1 MKPAGQLT
9 ARIKLALCA
18 VGLVASLGIAGTS
31 IVSLAN
37 ADQAQAGVPVAGAA
51 AQDDVQGAA
60 ATTGSGDSAVTP
72 GSDGGALPGD
82 SASEGSSQPTT
93 PDNPAGPGEP
103 AEPGDSAAPVDPTE
117 PVDPVNPVEPAD
129 PTIPTDPAGPSQPT
143 DPAKP
148 GEPETPVDPANPG
161 QPATPTGPTQP
172 SEPTVPTDPANPNQ
186 PAGPE
191 NPSAPDAP
199 ANTKLAGTCT
209 LKYYVV
215 TPEGKT
221 AYATLSK
228 ALAAAAPAR
237 ASEGAPLKVAVDAA
251 HDDEHAGTVMGDL
264 SEADLTLA
272 LTQQLVRSVQD
283 VQGLSASV
291 LRANSQAVAPGASAS
306 DELAARIA
314 LAKESGADLLLEVH
328 ANLTGGEFACELS
341 AAQDGLPIVVVEL
354 ALPSDFEQY
363 DFAWLGEAVT
373 QMLAGTFNP
382 ADDNVDASDAAAA
395 SVVSARSA
403 LADAL
408 EQAGDALSTCAAT
421 APVKV
426 GTATDSLAGE
436 DNKHEARFPD
446 TPVDSWYVKGGYIDY
461 VVDNGLMSG
470 YSDDGMFGPN
480 DGISREQV
488 VTILYRYAKGS
499 ASSSTSHF
507 SDVET
512 GQWYTAAVEWAY
524 ENGISTGYFATS
536 KFGVG
541 DPITREDF
549 ATMLYRFAQRCGKGS
564 GSADISGFYDSDQ
577 VSEYAVDAMEWANAA
592 GILTGDTTTGVAL
605 LNPQAATTRAQAA
618 KMITVLSRDVLAG
631 ATMQQSTWSL
641 SGLSTANAYLK
652 AGSST
657 KATAN
662 VSGSGSGLTYQFAW
676 VCSDGET
683 WTGDATSSS
692 SVNLDFDNPGSYTV
706 YVKVTD
712 AYGTAHMASSVVQ
725 VWKLERAKVGSA
737 GDASWTVAAIL
748 DAPST
753 EGYSFKYTWKRG
765 WAEGSATLV
774 GSQMGGESLSVTL
787 PAEDYYWFYA
797 KVIDPE
803 GHEDYR
809 AQRIL
814 YAPSGKIGWQN
825 PSDMYQVSTY
835 NVSPHSPSRGILS
848 YMTPSRIGAA
858 ATRQDCVE
866 AFIARAYEYLGTSY
880 VWNYACAPGVGVDC
894 VGLVMQCCYAVGMDT
909 KDDDYIK
916 CFDPICHWDSGSDG
930 WHSHDANN
938 LWNYGKIQRISK
950 WQMSRGDLVFWP
962 GHVAIYLGN
971 DQIIQA
977 LPSGGVYI
985 TTLYNSTSY
994 NYDRISGVGRLFA
1007 K

>member
-9 ARIKLALCA
+9 ARIKFALCA

-37 ADQAQAGVPVAGAA
+37 ADQVQAGVPVAGAA

-60 ATTGSGDSAVTP
+60 AITRSGDSAVTP
-72 GSDGGALPGD
+72 GSDGGTLPGE
-82 SASEGSSQPTT
+82 STGVSGSESPDQPTT
-93 PDNPAGPGEP
+93 PENPAGPSEPAVPGEP
-103 AEPGDSAAPVDPTE
+103 AAPVDPTE
-117 PVDPVNPVEPAD
+117 PADPAAPVNPAEPSE
-129 PTIPTDPAGPSQPT
+129 PTTPTDPTDPSQPT
-143 DPAKP
+143 DPA
-148 GEPETPVDPANPG
+148 EPIE
-161 QPATPTGPTQP
+161 PTD
-172 SEPTVPTDPANPNQ
+172 PTVPTESTQPGEPTKPAE
-186 PAGPE
+186 PE

-199 ANTKLAGTCT
+199 ADAKLAGACT

-221 AYATLSK
+221 AYATLSE
-228 ALAAAAPAR
+228 ALVAAAPAR
-237 ASEGAPLKVAVDAA
+237 ASEGVALKVALDAA
-251 HDDEHAGTVMGDL
+251 HDGEHAGTALGDL
-264 SEADLTLA
+264 TEADLTLA
-272 LTQQLVRSVQD
+272 LAQQLARSVQD
-283 VQGLSASV
+283 AQGLSVSS
-291 LRANSQAVAPGASAS
+291 LRSSSQAIAPGVSAQ

-314 LAKESGADLLLEVH
+314 LAKEAGADLLLEVH
-328 ANLTGGEFACELS
+328 ANLAGGELACELP
-341 AAQDGLPIVVVEL
+341 AAQDGLPVVVVEL

-363 DFAWLGEAVT
+363 DFVWLGEAAA
-373 QMLAGTFNP
+373 QMLTSTFNP
-382 ADDNVDASDAAAA
+382 ADDSADASDAAAIA
-395 SVVSARSA
+395 VASARSA

-421 APVKV
+421 APVKM

-446 TPVDSWYVKGGYIDY
+446 TPVDSWYVQGGYIDY

-470 YSDDGMFGPN
+470 YSADGMFGPS

-499 ASSSTSHF
+499 ASSSTTHF
-507 SDVET
+507 SDVQT

-577 VSEYAVDAMEWANAA
+577 VSEYATDAMEWANAA

-631 ATMQQSTWSL
+631 ATMQQASWSL

-676 VCSDGET
+676 VCSDGST
-683 WTGDATSSS
+683 WAGDAGSSS
-692 SVNLDFDNPGSYTV
+692 SVNLDFDTPGKYTV

-985 TTLYNSTSY
+985 TTLYNSTNY

>member
-37 ADQAQAGVPVAGAA
+37 ADQVQAGVPVAGAA

-72 GSDGGALPGD
+72 GSDGGALPGEFTD
-82 SASEGSSQPTT
+82 VSGSENPDQPTT
-93 PDNPAGPGEP
+93 PENPAGPSEPAVPGEP
-103 AEPGDSAAPVDPTE
+103 AAPVDPTE
-117 PVDPVNPVEPAD
+117 PADPVAPVNPAEPSE
-129 PTIPTDPAGPSQPT
+129 PTTPTDPTDPSQPT
-143 DPAKP
+143 DPA
-148 GEPETPVDPANPG
+148 EPAE
-161 QPATPTGPTQP
+161 
-172 SEPTVPTDPANPNQ
+172 PTDPAVPTEPANPSK
-186 PAGPE
+186 PAEPE

-199 ANTKLAGTCT
+199 ADTKLAGTCT
-209 LKYYVV
+209 LKYYMV

-221 AYATLSK
+221 AYGTLSE

-237 ASEGAPLKVAVDAA
+237 ASEGAALKVALDAA
-251 HDDEHAGTVMGDL
+251 HDGEHAGTAMDDL
-264 SEADLTLA
+264 TEADLTLA
-272 LTQQLVRSVQD
+272 LTQQLARSVQD
-283 VQGLSASV
+283 AQGLSVSM
-291 LRANSQAVAPGASAS
+291 LRSNSQAAASSASAQ

-314 LAKESGADLLLEVH
+314 LAKEAGVDLLLEVH
-328 ANLTGGEFACELS
+328 ANLAGGELACELP
-341 AAQDGLPIVVVEL
+341 AAQDGMPIVVVEL
-354 ALPSDFEQY
+354 ALPSDFEQF
-363 DFAWLGEAVT
+363 DFAWLGEAAT
-373 QMLAGTFNP
+373 QMLAGAFNP
-382 ADDNVDASDAAAA
+382 ADDNADVSDAAAA

-421 APVKV
+421 APVKM

-470 YSDDGMFGPN
+470 YSADGMFGPN

-499 ASSSTSHF
+499 ASSSTTHF
-507 SDVET
+507 SDVQT

-577 VSEYAVDAMEWANAA
+577 VSEYAADAMEWANAA

-657 KATAN
+657 RATAN
-662 VSGSGSGLTYQFAW
+662 VSGSASGLTYQFAW
-676 VCSDGET
+676 VCSDGST
-683 WTGDATSSS
+683 WTGEAASGS
-692 SVNLDFDNPGSYTV
+692 SVDLDFDDPGKYTV

-977 LPSGGVYI
+977 LPAGGVY
-985 TTLYNSTSY
+985 TTSLYNSTNY

>member
-18 VGLVASLGIAGTS
+18 GGLVASLGIAGTS

-37 ADQAQAGVPVAGAA
+37 ADQVQAGVPVAGAA

-72 GSDGGALPGD
+72 GSDGGALPGE
-82 SASEGSSQPTT
+82 STGVSGSESSDQPTT
-93 PDNPAGPGEP
+93 PENPAGPSEPAVPGEP
-103 AEPGDSAAPVDPTE
+103 AVPVDPTE
-117 PVDPVNPVEPAD
+117 PADPAAPVNPAEPSEPIA
-129 PTIPTDPAGPSQPT
+129 PTDPTDPSQPT
-143 DPAKP
+143 DPV
-148 GEPETPVDPANPG
+148 EPAG
-161 QPATPTGPTQP
+161 
-172 SEPTVPTDPANPNQ
+172 PTDPAAPTEPTQ
-186 PAGPE
+186 PGEPTKPAEPE

-199 ANTKLAGTCT
+199 ADAKLAGACT

-221 AYATLSK
+221 AYATFSE
-228 ALAAAAPAR
+228 ALVAAAPAR
-237 ASEGAPLKVAVDAA
+237 ASEGVALKVALDAA
-251 HDDEHAGTVMGDL
+251 HDGEHAGTALGDL
-264 SEADLTLA
+264 AEADLTLA
-272 LTQQLVRSVQD
+272 LTQQLARSMQD
-283 VQGLSASV
+283 AQGLSISM
-291 LRANSQAVAPGASAS
+291 LRSGSQAAAPGASVQ

-314 LAKESGADLLLEVH
+314 LAKEAGADLLLEVH
-328 ANLTGGEFACELS
+328 ANLAGGEFACELP
-341 AAQDGLPIVVVEL
+341 AAQDGMPVVVVEL
-354 ALPSDFEQY
+354 ALPSDFEQF
-363 DFAWLGEAVT
+363 DFAWLGEAAA
-373 QMLAGTFNP
+373 QMLTGTFNP
-382 ADDNVDASDAAAA
+382 ADDNADASDAAAIA
-395 SVVSARSA
+395 VASARSA

-408 EQAGDALSTCAAT
+408 EQACDALSACTAT
-421 APVKV
+421 APVKM

-436 DNKHEARFPD
+436 DNKHEARFSD
-446 TPVDSWYVKGGYIDY
+446 TPVDSWYVQGGYIDY

-470 YSDDGMFGPN
+470 YSDDGLFGPN

-536 KFGVG
+536 RFGVG

-577 VSEYAVDAMEWANAA
+577 VSEYAADAMEWANAA

-631 ATMQQSTWSL
+631 ATMQQASWSL

-657 KATAN
+657 RATAN

-676 VCSDGET
+676 VCSDGST
-683 WTGDATSSS
+683 WTGDAVSSS
-692 SVNLDFDNPGSYTV
+692 SVDLDFDDPGKYTV

-712 AYGTAHMASSVVQ
+712 AYGTAHVASSVVQ

-825 PSDMYQVSTY
+825 PSGMYQVSTY
-835 NVSPHSPSRGILS
+835 NVSPHSSSRGILS

-866 AFIARAYEYLGTSY
+866 AFIARAYEYLGTPY

-909 KDDDYIK
+909 KDDDYIR

-938 LWNYGKIQRISK
+938 LRDFGKIQRISK
-950 WQMSRGDLVFWP
+950 WQMSRGDLVFWE

-985 TTLYNSTSY
+985 TTLHNTTKYSY
-994 NYDRISGVGRLFA
+994 DSKDISVGRLFA

>member
-37 ADQAQAGVPVAGAA
+37 ADQVQAGVPVAGAA

-72 GSDGGALPGD
+72 GSDGGTLPGESTGVSGPENPD
-82 SASEGSSQPTT
+82 QPTT
-93 PDNPAGPGEP
+93 PENPAGPSEPAVPGEP
-103 AEPGDSAAPVDPTE
+103 AAPVDPTE
-117 PVDPVNPVEPAD
+117 PADPAVPVNPAEPSE
-129 PTIPTDPAGPSQPT
+129 PTTPTDPTDPSQPT
-143 DPAKP
+143 DPV
-148 GEPETPVDPANPG
+148 EPAGPTDPA
-161 QPATPTGPTQP
+161 APT
-172 SEPTVPTDPANPNQ
+172 EPANPNQ
-186 PAGPE
+186 PAEPE

-199 ANTKLAGTCT
+199 ADTKLAGACA

-221 AYATLSK
+221 AYATFSE
-228 ALAAAAPAR
+228 ALAAAAPVR
-237 ASEGAPLKVAVDAA
+237 ASEGAALKVALDAA
-251 HDDEHAGTVMGDL
+251 HDGEHAGTALGDL
-264 SEADLTLA
+264 TEADLTLA
-272 LTQQLVRSVQD
+272 LAQQLARSVQD
-283 VQGLSASV
+283 AQGLSAST
-291 LRANSQAVAPGASAS
+291 LRSSSQAIAPGASAQ

-314 LAKESGADLLLEVH
+314 LAKEAGADLLLEVH
-328 ANLTGGEFACELS
+328 ANLAAGELACELP
-341 AAQDGLPIVVVEL
+341 AAQDGMPIVVVEL

-363 DFAWLGEAVT
+363 DFAWLGEAAT
-373 QMLAGTFNP
+373 QMFAGAFNP
-382 ADDNVDASDAAAA
+382 ADDNADVSDAAAA

-421 APVKV
+421 APVKM

-470 YSDDGMFGPN
+470 YSADGMFGPN

-499 ASSSTSHF
+499 ASSSTTHF
-507 SDVET
+507 SDVQT

-536 KFGVG
+536 RFGVG

-564 GSADISGFYDSDQ
+564 GSADISDFYDSDQ
-577 VSEYAVDAMEWANAA
+577 VSEYATDAMEWANAA

-605 LNPQAATTRAQAA
+605 LNPQAPTTRAQAA
-618 KMITVLSRDVLAG
+618 KMITVLAG
-631 ATMQQSTWSL
+631 ATMQQASWSL

-676 VCSDGET
+676 VCSDGST
-683 WTGDATSSS
+683 WTGDAGSSS
-692 SVNLDFDNPGSYTV
+692 SVNLDFDTPGKYTV

-938 LWNYGKIQRISK
+938 LWNYGKIQRINK

-985 TTLYNSTSY
+985 TTLYNSTNY
-994 NYDRISGVGRLFA
+994 NYDRISGIGRLFA

>member
-1 MKPAGQLT
+1 M
-9 ARIKLALCA
+9 
-18 VGLVASLGIAGTS
+18 GLVASLGIAGTS

-37 ADQAQAGVPVAGAA
+37 ADQAQGAAPVAGAA

-60 ATTGSGDSAVTP
+60 TTEGSDDSVATP
-72 GSDGGALPGD
+72 GSDDGAMPGD
-82 SASEGSSQPTT
+82 SASEGPSQPTT
-93 PDNPAGPGEP
+93 SENPAGPGEP

-117 PVDPVNPVEPAD
+117 PVDPVNPAEPAD
-129 PTIPTDPAGPSQPT
+129 PTTPTDPADPSQPT

-161 QPATPTGPTQP
+161 QPTTPTGPTQP
-172 SEPTVPTDPANPNQ
+172 GGPTVPTDPANPNQ
-186 PAGPE
+186 PAEPE

-199 ANTKLAGTCT
+199 ADTKLAGTCT

-215 TPEGKT
+215 TPEGKM
-221 AYATLSK
+221 AYGTLSE

-237 ASEGAPLKVAVDAA
+237 ASEGVALKVALDAA
-251 HDDEHAGTVMGDL
+251 HDGEHAGTALGDL
-264 SEADLTLA
+264 TEADLTLA
-272 LTQQLVRSVQD
+272 LAQQLARSVQD
-283 VQGLSASV
+283 VQGLSVSM
-291 LRANSQAVAPGASAS
+291 LRSSSQAIAPGVSAQ

-314 LAKESGADLLLEVH
+314 LAKETGADLLLEVH
-328 ANLTGGEFACELS
+328 ANLAAGELACELP
-341 AAQDGLPIVVVEL
+341 AAQDGMPIVVVEL

-363 DFAWLGEAVT
+363 DFAWLGEAAT
-373 QMLAGTFNP
+373 QMLAGAFNP
-382 ADDNVDASDAAAA
+382 ADDNADASDAAAA

-408 EQAGDALSTCAAT
+408 EQAGDALSAYAETT
-421 APVKV
+421 PVKV

-436 DNKHEARFPD
+436 DDKHEARFPD

-470 YSDDGMFGPN
+470 YSADGMFGPD

-507 SDVET
+507 SDVKT

-536 KFGVG
+536 RFGVG

-564 GSADISGFYDSDQ
+564 GGADISGFYDSDQ
-577 VSEYAVDAMEWANAA
+577 VSEYAADAMEWANAA

-605 LNPQAATTRAQAA
+605 LKPQAATTRAETA

-631 ATMQQSTWSL
+631 ATMQQASWSL

-676 VCSDGET
+676 VCSDGST
-683 WTGDATSSS
+683 WTGDAASSS
-692 SVNLDFDNPGSYTV
+692 SVNLDFDTPGAYAV

-725 VWKLERAKVGSA
+725 VWKLESAKVGSK

-825 PSDMYQVSTY
+825 PSGMYQVSTY

-938 LWNYGKIQRISK
+938 MWNYGNIQRISK

-985 TTLYNSTSY
+985 TTLYNSTNY

>member
-1 MKPAGQLT
+1 M
-9 ARIKLALCA
+9 
-18 VGLVASLGIAGTS
+18 GLVAFLGIAGTS

-37 ADQAQAGVPVAGAA
+37 ADQAQGAAPVAGAA

-60 ATTGSGDSAVTP
+60 TTEGSDDSVATP
-72 GSDGGALPGD
+72 GSDDGAMPGQSAGD
-82 SASEGSSQPTT
+82 SGSGNPDQPTT
-93 PDNPAGPGEP
+93 PENPDGPSEP
-103 AEPGDSAAPVDPTE
+103 TVPSEPAAPVDPTE
-117 PVDPVNPVEPAD
+117 PADPAAPVNPAEPSE
-129 PTIPTDPAGPSQPT
+129 PTTPTDPIDPSQPT
-143 DPAKP
+143 DP
-148 GEPETPVDPANPG
+148 V
-161 QPATPTGPTQP
+161 QPA
-172 SEPTVPTDPANPNQ
+172 EPTDPAAPTEPTQ
-186 PAGPE
+186 PGEPTKPAEPE

-199 ANTKLAGTCT
+199 ADTKLAGTCT

-221 AYATLSK
+221 AYGTLSE

-237 ASEGAPLKVAVDAA
+237 ASEGVALKVALDAA
-251 HDDEHAGTVMGDL
+251 HDGEHAGTALGDL
-264 SEADLTLA
+264 TEADLTLA
-272 LTQQLVRSVQD
+272 LAQQLARSVQD
-283 VQGLSASV
+283 VQGLSVSM
-291 LRANSQAVAPGASAS
+291 LRSSSQAIAPGVSAQ

-314 LAKESGADLLLEVH
+314 LAKETGADLLLEVH
-328 ANLTGGEFACELS
+328 ANLAGGEFACELP
-341 AAQDGLPIVVVEL
+341 AAQDGMPIVVVEL
-354 ALPSDFEQY
+354 ALPLDFEQY
-363 DFAWLGEAVT
+363 DFAWLGEAAT

-382 ADDNVDASDAAAA
+382 ADDNADASDAAAA
-395 SVVSARSA
+395 SVASARGA

-408 EQAGDALSTCAAT
+408 EQACDALGTCAAT

-446 TPVDSWYVKGGYIDY
+446 TPVDSWYVQGGYIDY

-470 YSDDGMFGPN
+470 YSADGLFGPN

-499 ASSSTSHF
+499 ASSSTTHF

-512 GQWYTAAVEWAY
+512 GQWYTAAIEWAY

-536 KFGVG
+536 RFGVG

-564 GSADISGFYDSDQ
+564 GGADISGFYDSDQ
-577 VSEYAVDAMEWANAA
+577 VSEYAADAMEWANAA

-605 LNPQAATTRAQAA
+605 LKPQAATTRAEAA

-676 VCSDGET
+676 VCSDGDT

-692 SVNLDFDNPGSYTV
+692 SVNLDFDTPGAYTV

-725 VWKLERAKVGSA
+725 VWKLESAKVGSK

-765 WAEGSATLV
+765 WAEGSAILV

-835 NVSPHSPSRGILS
+835 NVLPHSSSRGILS

-909 KDDDYIK
+909 KSDDYYS
-916 CFDPICHWDSGSDG
+916 CFDPICHWDSGSSG

-938 LWNYGKIQRISK
+938 LWERGKIQRISK
-950 WQMSRGDLVFWP
+950 SQMSRGDLVFWP

-977 LPSGGVYI
+977 LPAGGVYI
-985 TTLYNSTSY
+985 TTLYNSTNY

>member
-18 VGLVASLGIAGTS
+18 MGLVASLGIAGTS

-37 ADQAQAGVPVAGAA
+37 ADQAQAGAPVAGAA
-51 AQDDVQGAA
+51 AQDDVRGA
-60 ATTGSGDSAVTP
+60 ATTVGSDDSAVTP
-72 GSDGGALPGD
+72 GSDDGVMPGESAGD
-82 SASEGSSQPTT
+82 SAADNPSQPAT
-93 PDNPAGPGEP
+93 PENPAGPSEPTVPGEP
-103 AEPGDSAAPVDPTE
+103 AAPVDPTD
-117 PVDPVNPVEPAD
+117 PVAPVNPAEPSE
-129 PTIPTDPAGPSQPT
+129 PTTPTDPANPSQPT
-143 DPAKP
+143 DPVQPTEP
-148 GEPETPVDPANPG
+148 GGPADPTNPS
-161 QPATPTGPTQP
+161 QPA
-172 SEPTVPTDPANPNQ
+172 D
-186 PAGPE
+186 PE

-199 ANTKLAGTCT
+199 ADAKLAGTCT

-221 AYATLSK
+221 AYATLSE

-237 ASEGAPLKVAVDAA
+237 ASEGAALKVALDAA
-251 HDDEHAGTVMGDL
+251 HDGEHAGTAMGDL
-264 SEADLTLA
+264 AEADLTLA
-272 LTQQLVRSVQD
+272 LAQQLQRSMQD
-283 VQGLSASV
+283 VQGLSVSA
-291 LRANSQAVAPGASAS
+291 LRTGSQAVAPGASAQ
-306 DELAARIA
+306 DELAARVA
-314 LAKESGADLLLEVH
+314 LAKEAGADLLLEVH
-328 ANLTGGEFACELS
+328 ANLAGGEFACELP
-341 AAQDGLPIVVVEL
+341 AAQDGMPIVVVEL

-363 DFAWLGEAVT
+363 DFAWLGEAAT

-382 ADDNVDASDAAAA
+382 ADDNADVSDAAAA
-395 SVVSARSA
+395 SVASARSA
-403 LADAL
+403 LAEAL
-408 EQAGDALSTCAAT
+408 EQACDALSTCAAT

-436 DNKHEARFPD
+436 DNKHESRFPD
-446 TPVDSWYVKGGYIDY
+446 TPVDSWYVQGGYIDY

-470 YSDDGMFGPN
+470 YSADGMFGPN

-507 SDVET
+507 SDVDT

-536 KFGVG
+536 RFGVG

-564 GSADISGFYDSDQ
+564 GSADISDFYDSDQ
-577 VSEYAVDAMEWANAA
+577 VSEYAADAMEWANAA

-605 LNPQAATTRAQAA
+605 LKPQEATTRAEAA

-676 VCSDGET
+676 VCSDGDT

-725 VWKLERAKVGSA
+725 VWKLESAKVGSK

-909 KDDDYIK
+909 KDDDYIR

-950 WQMSRGDLVFWP
+950 SQMSRGDLVFWP

>member
-18 VGLVASLGIAGTS
+18 MGLVASLGIAGTS

-37 ADQAQAGVPVAGAA
+37 ADQAQGAAPVAGAA
-51 AQDDVQGAA
+51 VQDDAQGAV
-60 ATTGSGDSAVTP
+60 TTAGSDDAVTTP
-72 GSDGGALPGD
+72 GSDGSAMPGESTGASG
-82 SASEGSSQPTT
+82 SENPDQPTT
-93 PDNPAGPGEP
+93 PENPAGPSEPAVPGEP
-103 AEPGDSAAPVDPTE
+103 AAPVDPTE
-117 PVDPVNPVEPAD
+117 PADPAAPVNPAEPAD
-129 PTIPTDPAGPSQPT
+129 PTTPTGPTDPSQPT
-143 DPAKP
+143 DPVQPAEP
-148 GEPETPVDPANPG
+148 GEPVA
-161 QPATPTGPTQP
+161 
-172 SEPTVPTDPANPNQ
+172 PTDPTNPSK
-186 PAGPE
+186 PAEPE

-199 ANTKLAGTCT
+199 ADAKLAGTCA

-221 AYATLSK
+221 AYATLSE

-237 ASEGAPLKVAVDAA
+237 ASEGAALKVALDAA
-251 HDDEHAGTVMGDL
+251 HDGEHTGTAMGDL
-264 SEADLTLA
+264 AEADLTLA
-272 LTQQLVRSVQD
+272 LAQQLQRSMQD
-283 VQGLSASV
+283 VQGLSVSA
-291 LRANSQAVAPGASAS
+291 LRSGSQAVAPGASAQ
-306 DELAARIA
+306 DELAARVA
-314 LAKESGADLLLEVH
+314 LAKEAGADLLLEVH
-328 ANLTGGEFACELS
+328 ANLAGGEFACELP
-341 AAQDGLPIVVVEL
+341 AAQDGMPIVVVEL

-363 DFAWLGEAVT
+363 DFAWLGEAAT

-382 ADDNVDASDAAAA
+382 ADDNADASDAVAA
-395 SVVSARSA
+395 SVASARSA
-403 LADAL
+403 LAEAL
-408 EQAGDALSTCAAT
+408 EQACDALSTCAAT

-446 TPVDSWYVKGGYIDY
+446 TPVDSWYVQGGYIDY

-507 SDVET
+507 SDVDT

-536 KFGVG
+536 RFGVG

-577 VSEYAVDAMEWANAA
+577 VSEYAADAMEWANAA

-605 LNPQAATTRAQAA
+605 LKPQAATTRAEAA

-631 ATMQQSTWSL
+631 ATMQQASWSL

-725 VWKLERAKVGSA
+725 VWKLESAKVGSK

-748 DAPST
+748 DAPNT

-950 WQMSRGDLVFWP
+950 SQMSRGDLVFWP

-985 TTLYNSTSY
+985 TTLYNSTNY

>member
-18 VGLVASLGIAGTS
+18 VGLVVSLGIAGTS

-37 ADQAQAGVPVAGAA
+37 ADQVQAGVPVAGAA

-72 GSDGGALPGD
+72 GSDGGALPGE
-82 SASEGSSQPTT
+82 STGVSGSENPDQPTT
-93 PDNPAGPGEP
+93 PENPAGPGEP
-103 AEPGDSAAPVDPTE
+103 AVPGEPAAPVDPTE
-117 PVDPVNPVEPAD
+117 PADPAAPVNPAE
-129 PTIPTDPAGPSQPT
+129 
-143 DPAKP
+143 
-148 GEPETPVDPANPG
+148 
-161 QPATPTGPTQP
+161 P
-172 SEPTVPTDPANPNQ
+172 SEPTTPTDPTDPSEPTGPVQ
-186 PAGPE
+186 PAEPTDPTVPTEPTQPGEPTKPAEPE

-199 ANTKLAGTCT
+199 ADAKLAGACT

-221 AYATLSK
+221 AYATFSE

-237 ASEGAPLKVAVDAA
+237 ASEGAALKVALDAA
-251 HDDEHAGTVMGDL
+251 HDGEHAGTAMGDL
-264 SEADLTLA
+264 AEADLTLA
-272 LTQQLVRSVQD
+272 LTQQLQRSVQD
-283 VQGLSASV
+283 VQGLSVSM
-291 LRANSQAVAPGASAS
+291 LRSSSQAAASGTSAQ

-314 LAKESGADLLLEVH
+314 LAKEAGADLLLEVH
-328 ANLTGGEFACELS
+328 ANLAGGELACELP
-341 AAQDGLPIVVVEL
+341 AAQDGMPIVVVEL
-354 ALPSDFEQY
+354 ALPPDFEQY

-382 ADDNVDASDAAAA
+382 ADDNADASDAAAV
-395 SVVSARSA
+395 SVTSARSA
-403 LADAL
+403 LADVL

-421 APVKV
+421 ALVKV
-426 GTATDSLAGE
+426 GTATDSLVGE
-436 DNKHEARFPD
+436 DDKYEARFPD

-470 YSDDGMFGPN
+470 YSADGMFGPD

-536 KFGVG
+536 RFGVG

-605 LNPQAATTRAQAA
+605 LNPQVPTTRAQAA

-657 KATAN
+657 RATTN
-662 VSGSGSGLTYQFAW
+662 VSGSASGLTYQFAW
-676 VCSDGET
+676 VCSDGST
-683 WTGDATSSS
+683 WTGDAVSSS
-692 SVNLDFDNPGSYTV
+692 SVDLDFDDPGKYTV

-712 AYGTAHMASSVVQ
+712 AYGTARMASSVVQ

-737 GDASWTVAAIL
+737 GDASWVVAAVL

-774 GSQMGGESLSVTL
+774 GSQMGGESLNVTL

-985 TTLYNSTSY
+985 TTLYNSTNY

>member
-1 MKPAGQLT
+1 M
-9 ARIKLALCA
+9 
-18 VGLVASLGIAGTS
+18 GLVASLGIAGTS

-37 ADQAQAGVPVAGAA
+37 ADQVQAGVPVAGAA

-60 ATTGSGDSAVTP
+60 ATTGSDGSAAMP

-82 SASEGSSQPTT
+82 SASEGPSQPTT
-93 PDNPAGPGEP
+93 PENPAGPGEP
-103 AEPGDSAAPVDPTE
+103 AEPGDSAAPTDPTE
-117 PVDPVNPVEPAD
+117 PVDPVNPAEPSE
-129 PTIPTDPAGPSQPT
+129 PTTPTDPADPSQPT

-161 QPATPTGPTQP
+161 QPTTPTGPTQP
-172 SEPTVPTDPANPNQ
+172 GGPTVPTDPANPNQ
-186 PAGPE
+186 PAEPE
-191 NPSAPDAP
+191 NPSTPDAP
-199 ANTKLAGTCT
+199 TDAKLAGACAF
-209 LKYYVV
+209 KYYVV
-215 TPEGKT
+215 THEGKT
-221 AYATLSK
+221 AYATLSE

-237 ASEGAPLKVAVDAA
+237 ASEGAPLKVALDAA
-251 HDDEHAGTVMGDL
+251 HDGEHAGTAMGDL
-264 SEADLTLA
+264 AEVDLTLA
-272 LTQQLVRSVQD
+272 LTQQLQRSVQD
-283 VQGLSASV
+283 VQGLSVSM
-291 LRANSQAVAPGASAS
+291 LRSSSQAAASGTSAQ

-314 LAKESGADLLLEVH
+314 LAKEAGADLLLEVH
-328 ANLTGGEFACELS
+328 ANLAGGELACELP
-341 AAQDGLPIVVVEL
+341 AAQDGMPIVVVEL

-363 DFAWLGEAVT
+363 DFAWLGEAAT
-373 QMLAGTFNP
+373 QMLAGAFNP
-382 ADDNVDASDAAAA
+382 ADDNADASDAAAA

-408 EQAGDALSTCAAT
+408 EQARDDLSSCAAA
-421 APVKV
+421 APVKM

-436 DNKHEARFPD
+436 NDKHEARFPD
-446 TPVDSWYVKGGYIDY
+446 TPADSWYVKGGYIDY

-470 YSDDGMFGPN
+470 YSADGMFGPD

-536 KFGVG
+536 RFGVG

-577 VSEYAVDAMEWANAA
+577 VSEYAVDAMEWANAS

-631 ATMQQSTWSL
+631 ATMQQASWSL

-657 KATAN
+657 RATAN

-676 VCSDGET
+676 VCSDGST
-683 WTGDATSSS
+683 WTGDAGSSS
-692 SVNLDFDNPGSYTV
+692 SVNLDFDTPGKYTV

-938 LWNYGKIQRISK
+938 LWNYGKIQRINK

-985 TTLYNSTSY
+985 TTLYNSTNY

>member
-9 ARIKLALCA
+9 ARIKFALCA
-18 VGLVASLGIAGTS
+18 VGLAASLGIAGTS

-37 ADQAQAGVPVAGAA
+37 ADQVQAGVPVAGAA

-82 SASEGSSQPTT
+82 SASEGPSQPTT
-93 PDNPAGPGEP
+93 PENPAGPGEP
-103 AEPGDSAAPVDPTE
+103 AEPGDSTTPTDPTE
-117 PVDPVNPVEPAD
+117 PVDPVNPAEPSE
-129 PTIPTDPAGPSQPT
+129 PTTPTDPADPSQPT

-148 GEPETPVDPANPG
+148 GEPETPVDPVNPG
-161 QPATPTGPTQP
+161 QPTTPTGPTQP
-172 SEPTVPTDPANPNQ
+172 GEPTVPTDPANPNQ
-186 PAGPE
+186 PAEPE

-199 ANTKLAGTCT
+199 ADTKLAGTCT

-221 AYATLSK
+221 AYGTLSE

-237 ASEGAPLKVAVDAA
+237 ASEGVALKVALDAA
-251 HDDEHAGTVMGDL
+251 HDGEHAGTALGDL
-264 SEADLTLA
+264 TEADLTLA
-272 LTQQLVRSVQD
+272 LTQQLQRSVQD
-283 VQGLSASV
+283 VQGLSVSM
-291 LRANSQAVAPGASAS
+291 LRSSSQAAASGTSAQ

-314 LAKESGADLLLEVH
+314 LAKEAGADLLLEVH
-328 ANLTGGEFACELS
+328 ANLAGGELACELP
-341 AAQDGLPIVVVEL
+341 AAQDGMPIVVVEL

-363 DFAWLGEAVT
+363 DFAWLGEAAT
-373 QMLAGTFNP
+373 QMLAGAFNP
-382 ADDNVDASDAAAA
+382 ADDNADASDAAAA

-408 EQAGDALSTCAAT
+408 EQARDDLSSCAAA
-421 APVKV
+421 APVKM

-436 DNKHEARFPD
+436 NDKHEARFPD
-446 TPVDSWYVKGGYIDY
+446 TPADSWYVKGGYIDY

-470 YSDDGMFGPN
+470 YSADGMFGPD

-605 LNPQAATTRAQAA
+605 LNPQVPTTRAQAA

-657 KATAN
+657 RATAN

-676 VCSDGET
+676 VCSDGST
-683 WTGDATSSS
+683 WTGDAVSSS
-692 SVNLDFDNPGSYTV
+692 SVDLDFDDPGKYTV

-712 AYGTAHMASSVVQ
+712 AYGTARMASSVVQ

-985 TTLYNSTSY
+985 TTLYNSTNY

>member
-1 MKPAGQLT
+1 M
-9 ARIKLALCA
+9 
-18 VGLVASLGIAGTS
+18 GLVASLGMAGTS

-37 ADQAQAGVPVAGAA
+37 ADQAQGAAPVAGAA

-60 ATTGSGDSAVTP
+60 TTEGSDDSAATP
-72 GSDGGALPGD
+72 GSDGGALPGE
-82 SASEGSSQPTT
+82 STGVSGSDNPSQTTT
-93 PDNPAGPGEP
+93 PENPAGPSEPTVPGEP
-103 AEPGDSAAPVDPTE
+103 AVPVDPTE
-117 PVDPVNPVEPAD
+117 PADPAAPVNPAEPSE
-129 PTIPTDPAGPSQPT
+129 PTTPTGPTDPSQPT
-143 DPAKP
+143 DPAEP
-148 GEPETPVDPANPG
+148 GEPA
-161 QPATPTGPTQP
+161 A
-172 SEPTVPTDPANPNQ
+172 PTDPTNPSQ
-186 PAGPE
+186 PTEPE

-199 ANTKLAGTCT
+199 ADAKLAGTCA

-221 AYATLSK
+221 AYATLSE

-237 ASEGAPLKVAVDAA
+237 ASEGVALKVALDAA
-251 HDDEHAGTVMGDL
+251 HDGEHAGTAMGDL
-264 SEADLTLA
+264 AEADLTLA
-272 LTQQLVRSVQD
+272 LVQQLQRSMQD
-283 VQGLSASV
+283 VQGLSVSM
-291 LRANSQAVAPGASAS
+291 LRSSSQAIAPGVSAQ

-314 LAKESGADLLLEVH
+314 LAKEAGSDLLLEVH
-328 ANLTGGEFACELS
+328 ANLAGGELACELP
-341 AAQDGLPIVVVEL
+341 AMQDGMPIVVVEL

-363 DFAWLGEAVT
+363 DFAWLGEAAT

-382 ADDNVDASDAAAA
+382 ADDNADASDAAAA
-395 SVVSARSA
+395 SVASARSA

-408 EQAGDALSTCAAT
+408 EQARDALSACAAT

-436 DNKHEARFPD
+436 DDKHEARFPD
-446 TPVDSWYVKGGYIDY
+446 TPVDSWYVQGGYIDY

-470 YSDDGMFGPN
+470 YSADGLFGPN

-507 SDVET
+507 SDVKT

-536 KFGVG
+536 RFGVG

-577 VSEYAVDAMEWANAA
+577 VSEYAADAMEWANAA

-605 LNPQAATTRAQAA
+605 LKPRAATTRAEAA

-641 SGLSTANAYLK
+641 SGLSTASAYLK

-676 VCSDGET
+676 VCSDGDT

-725 VWKLERAKVGSA
+725 VWKLESAKVGSR

-938 LWNYGKIQRISK
+938 MWNYGKIQRISK
-950 WQMSRGDLVFWP
+950 SQMSRGDLVFWP

>member
-1 MKPAGQLT
+1 M
-9 ARIKLALCA
+9 
-18 VGLVASLGIAGTS
+18 GLVASLGIAGTS

-37 ADQAQAGVPVAGAA
+37 ADQAQGAAPVAGAA
-51 AQDDVQGAA
+51 VQDDVQGAA
-60 ATTGSGDSAVTP
+60 TTAGSDDSAVTP
-72 GSDGGALPGD
+72 GSDDGALPGESAGD
-82 SASEGSSQPTT
+82 SAEDNPSQPAT
-93 PDNPAGPGEP
+93 PENPAGPSEPTVPGEP
-103 AEPGDSAAPVDPTE
+103 AAPVDPAD
-117 PVDPVNPVEPAD
+117 PVAPVNPAEPAD
-129 PTIPTDPAGPSQPT
+129 PTTPTDPANPSQPT
-143 DPAKP
+143 DPVQPTEP
-148 GEPETPVDPANPG
+148 GGPADPTNPS
-161 QPATPTGPTQP
+161 QPA
-172 SEPTVPTDPANPNQ
+172 E
-186 PAGPE
+186 PE
-191 NPSAPDAP
+191 NPSAPDVP
-199 ANTKLAGTCT
+199 AGTKLAGTCA

-221 AYATLSK
+221 AYATLSE

-237 ASEGAPLKVAVDAA
+237 ASEGAPLKVALDAA
-251 HDDEHAGTVMGDL
+251 HDGEHVGTAMGDL
-264 SEADLTLA
+264 AEADLTLA
-272 LTQQLVRSVQD
+272 LAQQLQRSMQD
-283 VQGLSASV
+283 VQGLSINV
-291 LRANSQAVAPGASAS
+291 LRPNSQAVAPGASAQ
-306 DELAARIA
+306 DELAARVA
-314 LAKESGADLLLEVH
+314 LAKEAGADLLLEIH
-328 ANLTGGEFACELS
+328 ANLAGGEFACELP
-341 AAQDGLPIVVVEL
+341 AAQDGMPVVVVEL
-354 ALPSDFEQY
+354 ALPSDFEEY
-363 DFAWLGEAVT
+363 DFAWLGDAAT

-382 ADDNVDASDAAAA
+382 ADDNADVSDAAAA
-395 SVVSARSA
+395 SVSSVRSA

-408 EQAGDALSTCAAT
+408 EQARDALSICAAT

-446 TPVDSWYVKGGYIDY
+446 TPVDSWYVQGGYIDY

-470 YSDDGMFGPN
+470 YSDDGLFGPN

-536 KFGVG
+536 RFGVG

-577 VSEYAVDAMEWANAA
+577 VSEYAADAMEWANAA

-605 LNPQAATTRAQAA
+605 LKPQAATTRAEAA

-725 VWKLERAKVGSA
+725 VWKLESAKVGSK

-748 DAPST
+748 DAPNT

-950 WQMSRGDLVFWP
+950 SQMSRGDLVFWP

-985 TTLYNSTSY
+985 TTLYNSTNY

>member
-9 ARIKLALCA
+9 ARIKFALCA

-37 ADQAQAGVPVAGAA
+37 ADQVQAGVPVAGAA

-72 GSDGGALPGD
+72 GSDGGALPGEFTD
-82 SASEGSSQPTT
+82 VSGSENPDQPTT
-93 PDNPAGPGEP
+93 PENPAGPSEPAVPGEP
-103 AEPGDSAAPVDPTE
+103 AAPVDPTE
-117 PVDPVNPVEPAD
+117 PADPVAPVNPAEPSE
-129 PTIPTDPAGPSQPT
+129 PTTPTDPTDPSQPT
-143 DPAKP
+143 DPA
-148 GEPETPVDPANPG
+148 EPAE
-161 QPATPTGPTQP
+161 
-172 SEPTVPTDPANPNQ
+172 PTDPAVPTEPTQ
-186 PAGPE
+186 PGEPTKPGQPE

-199 ANTKLAGTCT
+199 ADAKLAGACT

-221 AYATLSK
+221 AYATLSE
-228 ALAAAAPAR
+228 ALVAAAPAR
-237 ASEGAPLKVAVDAA
+237 ASEGVALKVALDAA
-251 HDDEHAGTVMGDL
+251 HDGEHAGTALGDL
-264 SEADLTLA
+264 TEADLTLA
-272 LTQQLVRSVQD
+272 LAQQLARSVQD
-283 VQGLSASV
+283 AQGLSVSM
-291 LRANSQAVAPGASAS
+291 LRSGSQAAASGASAQ

-314 LAKESGADLLLEVH
+314 LAKEAGADLLLEVH
-328 ANLTGGEFACELS
+328 ANLAGGEFACELP
-341 AAQDGLPIVVVEL
+341 AAQDGMPIVVAEL

-363 DFAWLGEAVT
+363 DFAWLGEAAT
-373 QMLAGTFNP
+373 QMFADTFNP
-382 ADDNVDASDAAAA
+382 ADDSTDASDAAAIA
-395 SVVSARSA
+395 VASARSA

-421 APVKV
+421 VPVKV

-446 TPVDSWYVKGGYIDY
+446 TPVDSWYVQGGYIDY

-470 YSDDGMFGPN
+470 YSADGMFGPD

-577 VSEYAVDAMEWANAA
+577 VSEYAADAMEWANAA

-631 ATMQQSTWSL
+631 ATMQQASWSL

-676 VCSDGET
+676 VCSDGST
-683 WTGDATSSS
+683 WTGDAGPSS
-692 SVNLDFDNPGSYTV
+692 SVNLDFDTPGKYTV

-985 TTLYNSTSY
+985 TTLYNSTNY
-994 NYDRISGVGRLFA
+994 NFDRISGVGRLFA

>member
-18 VGLVASLGIAGTS
+18 VGLAASLGIVGAS
-31 IVSLAN
+31 VVPLAS
-37 ADQAQAGVPVAGAA
+37 ADQAQAGVPSAVAAV
-51 AQDDVQGAA
+51 QDDMQGVAT
-60 ATTGSGDSAVTP
+60 TTGSDDSAVTP
-72 GSDGGALPGD
+72 GSNDDALPGD
-82 SASEGSSQPTT
+82 SVSEGSSQPTT

-117 PVDPVNPVEPAD
+117 PVDPVNPAEPGE
-129 PTIPTDPAGPSQPT
+129 PTTPTDPADPSQPT

-161 QPATPTGPTQP
+161 QPTTPTGPTQP
-172 SEPTVPTDPANPNQ
+172 GEPTVPTDPANPNQ
-186 PAGPE
+186 PAEPE

-199 ANTKLAGTCT
+199 ADTKLAGACAF
-209 LKYYVV
+209 KYYVV

-221 AYATLSK
+221 AYATLSE

-237 ASEGAPLKVAVDAA
+237 ASEGAPLKVAFDAA
-251 HDDEHAGTVMGDL
+251 HDDEHAGTAMGDL

-272 LTQQLVRSVQD
+272 LAQQLVRSMQD
-283 VQGLSASV
+283 VQGLSASA
-291 LRANSQAVAPGASAS
+291 LRMNSQAAAPGASVS

-341 AAQDGLPIVVVEL
+341 AAQDGLPVVVVEL
-354 ALPSDFEQY
+354 ALSSDLEQC
-363 DFAWLGEAVT
+363 DFAWLGEAAA

-382 ADDNVDASDAAAA
+382 ADDNVDASDAVAA
-395 SVVSARSA
+395 SVTSARAA
-403 LADAL
+403 LADVL

-426 GTATDSLAGE
+426 GMATDSLAGE
-436 DNKHEARFPD
+436 DDKHEARFPD

-470 YSDDGMFGPN
+470 YSATGTFGPD

-488 VTILYRYAKGS
+488 VTILYRYARGS
-499 ASSSTSHF
+499 ASSSTTHF

-536 KFGVG
+536 RFGVG

-564 GSADISGFYDSDQ
+564 GSADISDFYDSDQ
-577 VSEYAVDAMEWANAA
+577 VSDYALDAMEWANAA

-605 LNPQAATTRAQAA
+605 LNPQDITTRAQAA

-631 ATMQQSTWSL
+631 ATMQQATWSL

-657 KATAN
+657 RATAN
-662 VSGSGSGLTYQFAW
+662 VSGSASGLTYQFAW
-676 VCSDGET
+676 VCSDGST
-683 WTGDATSSS
+683 WTGDAVSNS
-692 SVNLDFDNPGSYTV
+692 SVDLDFDYPGKYTV

-737 GDASWTVAAIL
+737 GDASWVVAAVL

-825 PSDMYQVSTY
+825 PSGMYQVSTY
-835 NVSPHSPSRGILS
+835 NVLPHSSSRGILS

-866 AFIARAYEYLGTSY
+866 AFIARAYEYLGTPY

-909 KDDDYIK
+909 KNDDYYS
-916 CFDPICHWDSGSDG
+916 CFDPICHWDSGSSG

-938 LWNYGKIQRISK
+938 LRKRGKIQHIDKS
-950 WQMSRGDLVFWP
+950 QMSRGDLVFWP

-985 TTLYNSTSY
+985 TTLYNSTNY
-994 NYDRISGVGRLFA
+994 NYDRISDVGRLFA

>member
-37 ADQAQAGVPVAGAA
+37 ADQAQAGVSVAGAA

-82 SASEGSSQPTT
+82 SASEGPSQPTT
-93 PDNPAGPGEP
+93 PENPAGPGEP
-103 AEPGDSAAPVDPTE
+103 AEPGDSTTPTDPTE
-117 PVDPVNPVEPAD
+117 PVDPVNPAEPSE
-129 PTIPTDPAGPSQPT
+129 PTTPTDPADPSQPT

-161 QPATPTGPTQP
+161 QPTTPTGPTQP
-172 SEPTVPTDPANPNQ
+172 GGPTVPTDPANPNQ
-186 PAGPE
+186 PADPE
-191 NPSAPDAP
+191 NPSTPDAP
-199 ANTKLAGTCT
+199 ADAKLAGACAF
-209 LKYYVV
+209 KYYVV
-215 TPEGKT
+215 THEGKT
-221 AYATLSK
+221 AYATLSE

-237 ASEGAPLKVAVDAA
+237 ASEGAALKVALDAA
-251 HDDEHAGTVMGDL
+251 HDGEHAGTAMGDL
-264 SEADLTLA
+264 AEADLTLA
-272 LTQQLVRSVQD
+272 LTQQLQRSVQD
-283 VQGLSASV
+283 VQGLSVSM
-291 LRANSQAVAPGASAS
+291 LRSSSQAAASGTSAQ

-314 LAKESGADLLLEVH
+314 LAKEAGADLLLEVH
-328 ANLTGGEFACELS
+328 ANLAGGELACELP
-341 AAQDGLPIVVVEL
+341 AAQDGMPIVVVEL

-382 ADDNVDASDAAAA
+382 ADDNADASDAAAV
-395 SVVSARSA
+395 SVTSARSA
-403 LADAL
+403 LADVL

-426 GTATDSLAGE
+426 GTATDSLVGE
-436 DNKHEARFPD
+436 DDKYEARFPD

-470 YSDDGMFGPN
+470 YSATGTFGPD

-499 ASSSTSHF
+499 ASSSATHF

-536 KFGVG
+536 RFGVG

-605 LNPQAATTRAQAA
+605 LNPQAPTTRAQAA

-631 ATMQQSTWSL
+631 ATMQQASWSL

-657 KATAN
+657 RATAN

-676 VCSDGET
+676 VCSDGST
-683 WTGDATSSS
+683 WTGDAASSS
-692 SVNLDFDNPGSYTV
+692 SVDLDFDDPGKYTV

-712 AYGTAHMASSVVQ
+712 AYGAAHMASSTVQ

-737 GDASWTVAAIL
+737 GDASWVVAAVL

-825 PSDMYQVSTY
+825 PSDLYQVSTY
-835 NVSPHSPSRGILS
+835 NVSPHSTSRGILS

-985 TTLYNSTSY
+985 TTLYNSTNY

>member
-37 ADQAQAGVPVAGAA
+37 ADQVQAGVPVAGAA

-60 ATTGSGDSAVTP
+60 ATTGSVDSAVTP
-72 GSDGGALPGD
+72 GSDGGALPGE
-82 SASEGSSQPTT
+82 STGVSGSENPDQPTT
-93 PDNPAGPGEP
+93 PENPAGPSEPAMPGEP
-103 AEPGDSAAPVDPTE
+103 AVPVDPTE
-117 PVDPVNPVEPAD
+117 PADPVAPVNPAEPSE
-129 PTIPTDPAGPSQPT
+129 PITPTDPTDPSQPT
-143 DPAKP
+143 DPV
-148 GEPETPVDPANPG
+148 EPAG
-161 QPATPTGPTQP
+161 
-172 SEPTVPTDPANPNQ
+172 PTDPAAPTEPTQ
-186 PAGPE
+186 PGEPTKPAEPE

-199 ANTKLAGTCT
+199 ADAKLAGACT

-221 AYATLSK
+221 AYATFSE
-228 ALAAAAPAR
+228 ALVAAAPAR
-237 ASEGAPLKVAVDAA
+237 ASEGVALKVALDAA
-251 HDDEHAGTVMGDL
+251 HDGEHAGTALGDL
-264 SEADLTLA
+264 AEADLTLA
-272 LTQQLVRSVQD
+272 LTQQLARFMQD
-283 VQGLSASV
+283 TQGLSVST
-291 LRANSQAVAPGASAS
+291 LRSSSQAIAPGASAQ

-314 LAKESGADLLLEVH
+314 LAKEAGADLLLEVH
-328 ANLTGGEFACELS
+328 ANLAGGEFACELP
-341 AAQDGLPIVVVEL
+341 AAQDGMPVVVVEL
-354 ALPSDFEQY
+354 ALPSDFEQF
-363 DFAWLGEAVT
+363 DFAWLGEAAA
-373 QMLAGTFNP
+373 QMLTGTFNP
-382 ADDNVDASDAAAA
+382 ADDNADASDAAAIA
-395 SVVSARSA
+395 VASARGA
-403 LADAL
+403 LADVL
-408 EQAGDALSTCAAT
+408 GQASDVLSAYAAT
-421 APVKV
+421 ALVKV

-446 TPVDSWYVKGGYIDY
+446 TPVDSWYVQGGYIDY

-470 YSDDGMFGPN
+470 YSDDGLFGPN

-488 VTILYRYAKGS
+488 VTILYRYAEGS

-536 KFGVG
+536 RFGVG

-577 VSEYAVDAMEWANAA
+577 VSEYAADAMEWANAA

-631 ATMQQSTWSL
+631 ATMQQASWSL

-657 KATAN
+657 RATAN

-676 VCSDGET
+676 VCSDGST
-683 WTGDATSSS
+683 WTGDAVSSS
-692 SVNLDFDNPGSYTV
+692 SVDLDFDDPGKYTV

-725 VWKLERAKVGSA
+725 VWKLESAKVGSK
-737 GDASWTVAAIL
+737 GDASWTVTAIL

-825 PSDMYQVSTY
+825 PSGMYQVSTY
-835 NVSPHSPSRGILS
+835 NVLPHSSSRGILS

-909 KDDDYIK
+909 KNDDYYS
-916 CFDPICHWDSGSDG
+916 CFDPICHWDSGSSG

-938 LWNYGKIQRISK
+938 LWELGKIQRIDESQK
-950 WQMSRGDLVFWP
+950 SQMSRGDLVFWP

-977 LPSGGVYI
+977 LPAGGVYI
-985 TTLYNSTSY
+985 TTLHNSTNY

>member
-1 MKPAGQLT
+1 M
-9 ARIKLALCA
+9 
-18 VGLVASLGIAGTS
+18 GLVASLGMAGTS

-37 ADQAQAGVPVAGAA
+37 ADQAQAGASEAA
-51 AQDDVQGAA
+51 AVQDDLQGAA
-60 ATTGSGDSAVTP
+60 TTAGSDDSAVTP
-72 GSDGGALPGD
+72 GSDDGALPGESAGD
-82 SASEGSSQPTT
+82 SAEDNPSQPAT
-93 PDNPAGPGEP
+93 PENPAGPSEPTVPGEP
-103 AEPGDSAAPVDPTE
+103 AAPVDPAD
-117 PVDPVNPVEPAD
+117 PVAPVNPAEPAD
-129 PTIPTDPAGPSQPT
+129 PTTPTDPANPSQPT
-143 DPAKP
+143 DPVQPTEP
-148 GEPETPVDPANPG
+148 GGPADPTNPS
-161 QPATPTGPTQP
+161 QPA
-172 SEPTVPTDPANPNQ
+172 E
-186 PAGPE
+186 PE
-191 NPSAPDAP
+191 NPSAPDVP
-199 ANTKLAGTCT
+199 AGTKLAGTCA

-221 AYATLSK
+221 AYATLSE

-237 ASEGAPLKVAVDAA
+237 ASEGAPLKVALDAA
-251 HDDEHAGTVMGDL
+251 HDGEHVGTAMGDL
-264 SEADLTLA
+264 AEADLTLA
-272 LTQQLVRSVQD
+272 LAQQLQRSMQD
-283 VQGLSASV
+283 VQGLSINV
-291 LRANSQAVAPGASAS
+291 LRPNSQAVAPGASAQ
-306 DELAARIA
+306 DELAARVA
-314 LAKESGADLLLEVH
+314 LAKEAGADLLLEIH
-328 ANLTGGEFACELS
+328 ANLAGGEFACELP
-341 AAQDGLPIVVVEL
+341 AAQDGMPVVVVEL
-354 ALPSDFEQY
+354 ALPSDFEEY
-363 DFAWLGEAVT
+363 DFAWLGDAAT

-382 ADDNVDASDAAAA
+382 ADDNADVSDAAAA
-395 SVVSARSA
+395 SVSSVRSA

-408 EQAGDALSTCAAT
+408 EQARDALSICAAT

-446 TPVDSWYVKGGYIDY
+446 TPVDSWYVQGGYIDY

-470 YSDDGMFGPN
+470 YSDDGLFGPN

-536 KFGVG
+536 RFGVG

-577 VSEYAVDAMEWANAA
+577 VSEYAADAMEWANAA

-605 LNPQAATTRAQAA
+605 LKPQAATTRAEAA

-725 VWKLERAKVGSA
+725 VWKLESAKVGSK

-748 DAPST
+748 DAPNT

-938 LWNYGKIQRISK
+938 MWNYGKIQRISK
-950 WQMSRGDLVFWP
+950 SQMSRGDLVFWP

-985 TTLYNSTSY
+985 TTLYNSTNY

>member
-1 MKPAGQLT
+1 M
-9 ARIKLALCA
+9 
-18 VGLVASLGIAGTS
+18 GLVASLGMAGTS

-37 ADQAQAGVPVAGAA
+37 ADQAQGAAPVAGAA

-60 ATTGSGDSAVTP
+60 TTEGSDDSAATP
-72 GSDGGALPGD
+72 GSDGGALPGE
-82 SASEGSSQPTT
+82 STGVSGSDNPSQTTT
-93 PDNPAGPGEP
+93 PENPAGPSEPTVPGEP
-103 AEPGDSAAPVDPTE
+103 AVPVDPTE
-117 PVDPVNPVEPAD
+117 PADPAAPVNPAEPSE
-129 PTIPTDPAGPSQPT
+129 PTTPTGPTDPSQPT
-143 DPAKP
+143 DPAEP
-148 GEPETPVDPANPG
+148 GEPA
-161 QPATPTGPTQP
+161 A
-172 SEPTVPTDPANPNQ
+172 PTDPTNPSQ
-186 PAGPE
+186 PTEPE

-199 ANTKLAGTCT
+199 ADAKLAGTCA

-221 AYATLSK
+221 AYATLSE

-237 ASEGAPLKVAVDAA
+237 ASEGVALKVALDAA
-251 HDDEHAGTVMGDL
+251 HDGEHAGTAMGDL
-264 SEADLTLA
+264 AEADLTLA
-272 LTQQLVRSVQD
+272 LVQQLQRSMQD
-283 VQGLSASV
+283 VQGLSVSM
-291 LRANSQAVAPGASAS
+291 LRSSSQAIAPGVSAQ

-314 LAKESGADLLLEVH
+314 LAKEAGSDLLLEVH
-328 ANLTGGEFACELS
+328 ANLAGGELACELP
-341 AAQDGLPIVVVEL
+341 AMQDGMPIVVVEL

-363 DFAWLGEAVT
+363 DFAWLGEAAT

-382 ADDNVDASDAAAA
+382 ADDNADASDAAAA
-395 SVVSARSA
+395 SVASARSA

-408 EQAGDALSTCAAT
+408 EQARDALSACAAT

-436 DNKHEARFPD
+436 DDKHEARFPD
-446 TPVDSWYVKGGYIDY
+446 TPVDSWYVQGGYIDY

-470 YSDDGMFGPN
+470 YSADGLFGPN

-499 ASSSTSHF
+499 ASSSTTHF

-536 KFGVG
+536 RFGVG

-564 GSADISGFYDSDQ
+564 GGADISGFYDSDQ
-577 VSEYAVDAMEWANAA
+577 VSEYAADAMEWANAS
-592 GILTGDTTTGVAL
+592 GILTGDTTAGVAL
-605 LNPQAATTRAQAA
+605 LKPQAATTRAEAA

-676 VCSDGET
+676 VCSDGDT

-692 SVNLDFDNPGSYTV
+692 SVNLDFDTPGAYTV

-712 AYGTAHMASSVVQ
+712 VYGTAHMASSVVQ
-725 VWKLERAKVGSA
+725 VWKLESAKVGSK

-938 LWNYGKIQRISK
+938 LWNYGKIQRINK

>member
-9 ARIKLALCA
+9 ARIKFALCA

-31 IVSLAN
+31 IVSLAS
-37 ADQAQAGVPVAGAA
+37 ADQVQAGVPVAGAA

-72 GSDGGALPGD
+72 GSDGGALPGE
-82 SASEGSSQPTT
+82 STGVSGSESSDQPTT
-93 PDNPAGPGEP
+93 PENPAGPSEPAVPGEP
-103 AEPGDSAAPVDPTE
+103 AVPVDPTE
-117 PVDPVNPVEPAD
+117 PADPAAPVNPAEPSEPIA
-129 PTIPTDPAGPSQPT
+129 PTDPTDPSQPT
-143 DPAKP
+143 DPV
-148 GEPETPVDPANPG
+148 EPAG
-161 QPATPTGPTQP
+161 
-172 SEPTVPTDPANPNQ
+172 PTDPAAPTEPTQ
-186 PAGPE
+186 PGEPTKPAEPE

-199 ANTKLAGTCT
+199 ADAKLAGACT

-221 AYATLSK
+221 AYATFSE
-228 ALAAAAPAR
+228 ALVAAAPAR
-237 ASEGAPLKVAVDAA
+237 ASEGVALKVALDAA
-251 HDDEHAGTVMGDL
+251 HDGEHAGTALGDL
-264 SEADLTLA
+264 TEADLTLA
-272 LTQQLVRSVQD
+272 LTQQLARSMQD
-283 VQGLSASV
+283 AQGLSISM
-291 LRANSQAVAPGASAS
+291 LRSGSQAAAPGASVQ

-314 LAKESGADLLLEVH
+314 LAKEAGADLLLEVH
-328 ANLTGGEFACELS
+328 ANLAGGEFACELP
-341 AAQDGLPIVVVEL
+341 AAQDGMPVVVVEL
-354 ALPSDFEQY
+354 ALPSDFEQF
-363 DFAWLGEAVT
+363 DFAWLGEAAA
-373 QMLAGTFNP
+373 QMLTGTFNP

-395 SVVSARSA
+395 SVVSARGA

-408 EQAGDALSTCAAT
+408 EQAGDALSACAAT
-421 APVKV
+421 APVKM
-426 GTATDSLAGE
+426 GTATDFLAGE
-436 DNKHEARFPD
+436 DNKHEARFSD
-446 TPVDSWYVKGGYIDY
+446 TPVDSWYVQGGYIDY

-470 YSDDGMFGPN
+470 YSNDGLFGPN

-536 KFGVG
+536 RFGVG

-577 VSEYAVDAMEWANAA
+577 VSEYAADAMEWANAA

-631 ATMQQSTWSL
+631 ATMQQASWSL

-657 KATAN
+657 RATAN

-676 VCSDGET
+676 VCSDGST
-683 WTGDATSSS
+683 WTGDAVSSS
-692 SVNLDFDNPGSYTV
+692 SVDLDFDDPGKYTV

-712 AYGTAHMASSVVQ
+712 AYGTAHVASSVVQ

-825 PSDMYQVSTY
+825 PSGMYQVSTY
-835 NVSPHSPSRGILS
+835 NVSPHSSSRGILS

-985 TTLYNSTSY
+985 TTLYNSTNY

>member
-37 ADQAQAGVPVAGAA
+37 ADQVQAGVPVAGAA

-72 GSDGGALPGD
+72 GSDGGALLGESTGVSGPENPD
-82 SASEGSSQPTT
+82 QPTT
-93 PDNPAGPGEP
+93 PENPAGPGEP

-117 PVDPVNPVEPAD
+117 PADPAAPVNPAEPSEPTTPTD
-129 PTIPTDPAGPSQPT
+129 PTDPSEPTGPVQPAEPTDPAAPT
-143 DPAKP
+143 EPTQP
-148 GEPETPVDPANPG
+148 GEPTKPA
-161 QPATPTGPTQP
+161 
-172 SEPTVPTDPANPNQ
+172 E
-186 PAGPE
+186 PE

-199 ANTKLAGTCT
+199 ADTKLAGTCA

-221 AYATLSK
+221 AYATFSE

-237 ASEGAPLKVAVDAA
+237 ASEGAALKVALDAA
-251 HDDEHAGTVMGDL
+251 HDGEHAGTAMGDL
-264 SEADLTLA
+264 AEADLTLA
-272 LTQQLVRSVQD
+272 LAQQLQRSMQD
-283 VQGLSASV
+283 VQGLSINA
-291 LRANSQAVAPGASAS
+291 LRPSSQAVAPGASAQ

-314 LAKESGADLLLEVH
+314 LAKEAGADLLLEVH
-328 ANLTGGEFACELS
+328 ANLAGGELACELPTV
-341 AAQDGLPIVVVEL
+341 QDGTPVVVVEL

-363 DFAWLGEAVT
+363 DFTWLGEAAT

-382 ADDNVDASDAAAA
+382 ADDNADVSDAAAA
-395 SVVSARSA
+395 SVASARSA

-408 EQAGDALSTCAAT
+408 EQARDALSICAAT

-446 TPVDSWYVKGGYIDY
+446 TPVDSWYVQGGYIDY

-470 YSDDGMFGPN
+470 YSDDGLFGPN

-507 SDVET
+507 SDVQT

-536 KFGVG
+536 RFGVG

-577 VSEYAVDAMEWANAA
+577 VSEYAADAMEWANAA

-605 LNPQAATTRAQAA
+605 LKPQAATTRAEAA

-631 ATMQQSTWSL
+631 ATMQQSAWSL

-676 VCSDGET
+676 VCSDGST
-683 WTGDATSSS
+683 WTGEAASGS
-692 SVNLDFDNPGSYTV
+692 SVDLDFDDPGKYTV

-825 PSDMYQVSTY
+825 PSGMYQVSTY
-835 NVSPHSPSRGILS
+835 NVLPHSSSRGILS

-866 AFIARAYEYLGTSY
+866 AFIARAYEYLGTQY

-909 KDDDYIK
+909 KSDDYYS
-916 CFDPICHWDSGSDG
+916 CFDPICHWDSGSSG

-938 LWNYGKIQRISK
+938 LWERGKIQRISK
-950 WQMSRGDLVFWP
+950 SQMSRGDLVFWP

-985 TTLYNSTSY
+985 TTLYNSTNY
-994 NYDRISGVGRLFA
+994 NYDKISGVGRLFA

>member
-9 ARIKLALCA
+9 ARIKFALCA

-31 IVSLAN
+31 IVSLAS
-37 ADQAQAGVPVAGAA
+37 ADQVQAGVPVAGAA

-72 GSDGGALPGD
+72 GSDGGALPGE
-82 SASEGSSQPTT
+82 STGVSGSESSDQPTT
-93 PDNPAGPGEP
+93 PENPAGPSEPAMPGEP
-103 AEPGDSAAPVDPTE
+103 AVPVDPTE
-117 PVDPVNPVEPAD
+117 PADPVAPVNPAEPSEPITPTD
-129 PTIPTDPAGPSQPT
+129 PTDPSEPTGPVQPAEPTDPAAPT
-143 DPAKP
+143 EPTQP
-148 GEPETPVDPANPG
+148 GEPTKPA
-161 QPATPTGPTQP
+161 
-172 SEPTVPTDPANPNQ
+172 E
-186 PAGPE
+186 PE

-199 ANTKLAGTCT
+199 ADAKLAGACT

-221 AYATLSK
+221 AYATFSE
-228 ALAAAAPAR
+228 ALVAAAPAR
-237 ASEGAPLKVAVDAA
+237 ASEGVALKVALDAA
-251 HDDEHAGTVMGDL
+251 HDGEHAGTALGDL
-264 SEADLTLA
+264 TEADLTLA
-272 LTQQLVRSVQD
+272 LAQQLARSVQD
-283 VQGLSASV
+283 AQGLSVST
-291 LRANSQAVAPGASAS
+291 LRSSSQAIAPGASAQ

-314 LAKESGADLLLEVH
+314 LAKEAGADLLLEVH
-328 ANLTGGEFACELS
+328 ANLAGGEFACELP
-341 AAQDGLPIVVVEL
+341 AAQDGMPVVVVEL
-354 ALPSDFEQY
+354 ALPSDFEQF
-363 DFAWLGEAVT
+363 DFAWLGEAAA
-373 QMLAGTFNP
+373 QMLTGTFNP

-395 SVVSARSA
+395 SVVSARGA

-408 EQAGDALSTCAAT
+408 EQAGDALSACAAT
-421 APVKV
+421 APVKM
-426 GTATDSLAGE
+426 GTATDFLAGE
-436 DNKHEARFPD
+436 DNKHEARFSD
-446 TPVDSWYVKGGYIDY
+446 TPVDSWYVQGGYIDY

-470 YSDDGMFGPN
+470 YSNDGLFGPN

-536 KFGVG
+536 RFGVG

-577 VSEYAVDAMEWANAA
+577 VSEYAADAMEWANAA

-631 ATMQQSTWSL
+631 ATMQQAGWSL
-641 SGLSTANAYLK
+641 PGLSTANVYLK

-657 KATAN
+657 RATAN
-662 VSGSGSGLTYQFAW
+662 VSGSGLGLTYQFAW
-676 VCSDGET
+676 VCSDGST
-683 WTGDATSSS
+683 WTGDVVSSS
-692 SVNLDFDNPGSYTV
+692 SVDLDFDDPGKYTV

-725 VWKLERAKVGSA
+725 VWKLESAKVGSK

-985 TTLYNSTSY
+985 TTLYNSTNY

>member
-1 MKPAGQLT
+1 M
-9 ARIKLALCA
+9 
-18 VGLVASLGIAGTS
+18 GLVASLGIAGTS

-37 ADQAQAGVPVAGAA
+37 ADQAQAGAPVAGAA
-51 AQDDVQGAA
+51 AQDDVRGA
-60 ATTGSGDSAVTP
+60 ATTVGSDDSAVTP
-72 GSDGGALPGD
+72 GSDDGVMPGESAGD
-82 SASEGSSQPTT
+82 SAADNPSQPAT
-93 PDNPAGPGEP
+93 PENPAGPSEPTVPGEP
-103 AEPGDSAAPVDPTE
+103 AAPVDPTD
-117 PVDPVNPVEPAD
+117 PVAPVNPAEPSE
-129 PTIPTDPAGPSQPT
+129 PTTPTDPANPSQPT
-143 DPAKP
+143 DPVQPTEP
-148 GEPETPVDPANPG
+148 GGPADPTNPS
-161 QPATPTGPTQP
+161 QPA
-172 SEPTVPTDPANPNQ
+172 D
-186 PAGPE
+186 PE

-199 ANTKLAGTCT
+199 ADAKLAGTCT

-221 AYATLSK
+221 AYATLSE

-237 ASEGAPLKVAVDAA
+237 ASEGAALKVALDAA
-251 HDDEHAGTVMGDL
+251 HDGEHAGTAMGDL
-264 SEADLTLA
+264 AEADLTLA
-272 LTQQLVRSVQD
+272 LAQQLQRSMQD
-283 VQGLSASV
+283 VQGLSVSA
-291 LRANSQAVAPGASAS
+291 LRTGSQAVAPGASAQ
-306 DELAARIA
+306 DELAARVA
-314 LAKESGADLLLEVH
+314 LAKEAGADLLLEVH
-328 ANLTGGEFACELS
+328 ANLAGGEFACELP
-341 AAQDGLPIVVVEL
+341 AAQDGMPIVVVEL

-363 DFAWLGEAVT
+363 DFAWLGEAAT

-382 ADDNVDASDAAAA
+382 ADDNADVSDAAAA
-395 SVVSARSA
+395 SVASARSA
-403 LADAL
+403 LAEAL
-408 EQAGDALSTCAAT
+408 EQACDALSTCAAT

-436 DNKHEARFPD
+436 DNKHESRFPD
-446 TPVDSWYVKGGYIDY
+446 TPVDSWYVQGGYIDY

-470 YSDDGMFGPN
+470 YSADGMFGPN

-507 SDVET
+507 SDVDT

-536 KFGVG
+536 RFGVG

-564 GSADISGFYDSDQ
+564 GSADISDFYDSDQ
-577 VSEYAVDAMEWANAA
+577 VSEYAADAMEWANAA

-605 LNPQAATTRAQAA
+605 LKPQEATTRAEAA

-676 VCSDGET
+676 VCSDGDT

-725 VWKLERAKVGSA
+725 VWKLESAKVGSK

-909 KDDDYIK
+909 KDDDYIR

-950 WQMSRGDLVFWP
+950 SQMSRGDLVFWP

>member
-37 ADQAQAGVPVAGAA
+37 ADQTQAGAPATVS
-51 AQDDVQGAA
+51 AQDDMQGVAT
-60 ATTGSGDSAVTP
+60 TTGSDDSAVTP
-72 GSDGGALPGD
+72 GSDDDALPGD
-82 SASEGSSQPTT
+82 SASEGPSQPTT
-93 PDNPAGPGEP
+93 PENPAGPGEP
-103 AEPGDSAAPVDPTE
+103 AEPGDSTTPTDPTE
-117 PVDPVNPVEPAD
+117 PVDPVNPAEPSE
-129 PTIPTDPAGPSQPT
+129 PTTPTDPADPSQPT

-161 QPATPTGPTQP
+161 QPTTPTGPTQP
-172 SEPTVPTDPANPNQ
+172 GGPTVPTDPANPNQ
-186 PAGPE
+186 TAEPE

-199 ANTKLAGTCT
+199 ADAKLAGACT

-221 AYATLSK
+221 AYGTLSE

-237 ASEGAPLKVAVDAA
+237 ASEGVALKVALDAA
-251 HDDEHAGTVMGDL
+251 HDGEHAGTALGDL
-264 SEADLTLA
+264 TEADLTLA
-272 LTQQLVRSVQD
+272 LAQQLARSVQD
-283 VQGLSASV
+283 VQGLSVSM
-291 LRANSQAVAPGASAS
+291 LRSSSQAIAPGVSAQ

-314 LAKESGADLLLEVH
+314 LAKEAGADLLLEVH
-328 ANLTGGEFACELS
+328 ANLAAGELACELP
-341 AAQDGLPIVVVEL
+341 AAQDGMPIVVVEL

-363 DFAWLGEAVT
+363 DFAWLGEAAT
-373 QMLAGTFNP
+373 QMLAGAFNP
-382 ADDNVDASDAAAA
+382 ADDNADASDAAAA

-408 EQAGDALSTCAAT
+408 EQAGDALSAYAET

-436 DNKHEARFPD
+436 DDKHEARFPD

-470 YSDDGMFGPN
+470 YSADGMFGPD

-536 KFGVG
+536 RFGVG

-564 GSADISGFYDSDQ
+564 GSADISDFYDSDQ

-605 LNPQAATTRAQAA
+605 LNPQAPTTRAQAA

-631 ATMQQSTWSL
+631 ATMQQATWSL

-657 KATAN
+657 RATAN
-662 VSGSGSGLTYQFAW
+662 VSGSASGLTYQFAW
-676 VCSDGET
+676 VCSDGST
-683 WTGDATSSS
+683 WTGDAVSNS
-692 SVNLDFDNPGSYTV
+692 SVDLDFDDPGKYTV

-835 NVSPHSPSRGILS
+835 NVSPHSTSRGILS

-994 NYDRISGVGRLFA
+994 NYDSISGVGRLFA

>member
-9 ARIKLALCA
+9 ARIKFALCA

-37 ADQAQAGVPVAGAA
+37 ADQVQAGVPVAGAA

-60 ATTGSGDSAVTP
+60 ATTGPGDSAVTP
-72 GSDGGALPGD
+72 DSDGGALPGE
-82 SASEGSSQPTT
+82 STGASGSENPDQPTT
-93 PDNPAGPGEP
+93 PENPAGSSEPAVPGEP
-103 AEPGDSAAPVDPTE
+103 AAPVDPTE
-117 PVDPVNPVEPAD
+117 PADPAAPVNPAEPSE
-129 PTIPTDPAGPSQPT
+129 PTTPTDPTDPSQPT
-143 DPAKP
+143 DP
-148 GEPETPVDPANPG
+148 V
-161 QPATPTGPTQP
+161 QPAEPG
-172 SEPTVPTDPANPNQ
+172 EPTVPTDPANPNQ
-186 PAGPE
+186 PAEPE

-199 ANTKLAGTCT
+199 ADTKLAGTCT

-221 AYATLSK
+221 AYATLSE

-251 HDDEHAGTVMGDL
+251 HDGEHAGTVMGDL

-272 LTQQLVRSVQD
+272 LTQQLARSMQD
-283 VQGLSASV
+283 AQGLSISM
-291 LRANSQAVAPGASAS
+291 LRLSSQAAVSDASAQ

-314 LAKESGADLLLEVH
+314 LAKETGADLLLEVH
-328 ANLTGGEFACELS
+328 ANLAGGELACELP
-341 AAQDGLPIVVVEL
+341 AAQDGMPIVVVEL

-363 DFAWLGEAVT
+363 DFAWLGEAAT
-373 QMLAGTFNP
+373 QMLADVFNP
-382 ADDNVDASDAAAA
+382 ADDNADVSDAAAA

-403 LADAL
+403 LADVL
-408 EQAGDALSTCAAT
+408 GQASDALSAYAAT
-421 APVKV
+421 APVKM

-446 TPVDSWYVKGGYIDY
+446 TPVDSWYVQGGYIDY

-470 YSDDGMFGPN
+470 YSADGMFGPD

-536 KFGVG
+536 RFGVG

-605 LNPQAATTRAQAA
+605 LNPQVPTTRAQAA

-641 SGLSTANAYLK
+641 SGLSMANAYLK

-657 KATAN
+657 RATTN
-662 VSGSGSGLTYQFAW
+662 VSGSASGLTYQFAW
-676 VCSDGET
+676 VCSDGST
-683 WTGDATSSS
+683 WTGDAVSSS
-692 SVNLDFDNPGSYTV
+692 SVDLDFDDPGKYTV

-712 AYGTAHMASSVVQ
+712 AYGTARMASSVVQ

-977 LPSGGVYI
+977 LPAGGVY
-985 TTLYNSTSY
+985 TTSLYNSTNY

>member
-72 GSDGGALPGD
+72 GSDGGALPGE
-82 SASEGSSQPTT
+82 STGVSGSENPDQPTT
-93 PDNPAGPGEP
+93 PENPAGPSEPAVPGEP
-103 AEPGDSAAPVDPTE
+103 AAPVDPTE
-117 PVDPVNPVEPAD
+117 PADPAAPVNPAEPSE
-129 PTIPTDPAGPSQPT
+129 PTTPTDPTDPSQPT
-143 DPAKP
+143 DPVQPAEP
-148 GEPETPVDPANPG
+148 GEPTV
-161 QPATPTGPTQP
+161 PTGPTQP
-172 SEPTVPTDPANPNQ
+172 GGPTVPTDPANPNQ
-186 PAGPE
+186 PAEPE
-191 NPSAPDAP
+191 NPSTPDAP
-199 ANTKLAGTCT
+199 ADAKLAGACAF
-209 LKYYVV
+209 KYYVV
-215 TPEGKT
+215 THEGKT
-221 AYATLSK
+221 AYATLSE

-272 LTQQLVRSVQD
+272 LTRQLVRSVQD
-283 VQGLSASV
+283 VQDLSASA

-328 ANLTGGEFACELS
+328 ANLTGGEFTCELP
-341 AAQDGLPIVVVEL
+341 AAQDGLPIVVMEL
-354 ALPSDFEQY
+354 ALSSDLEQC
-363 DFAWLGEAVT
+363 DFAWLGEAAA
-373 QMLAGTFNP
+373 QMLAGAFIP
-382 ADDNVDASDAAAA
+382 ADDNADASDAAAV
-395 SVVSARSA
+395 SVTSARSA
-403 LADAL
+403 LADVL

-426 GTATDSLAGE
+426 GTATDSLVGE
-436 DNKHEARFPD
+436 DDKYEARFPD

-470 YSDDGMFGPN
+470 YSATGTFGPD

-536 KFGVG
+536 RFGVG

-577 VSEYAVDAMEWANAA
+577 VSDYALDAMEWANAS

-631 ATMQQSTWSL
+631 ATMQQATWSL

-657 KATAN
+657 RATAN
-662 VSGSGSGLTYQFAW
+662 VSGSASGLTYQFAW
-676 VCSDGET
+676 VCSDGST
-683 WTGDATSSS
+683 WTGDAVSNS
-692 SVNLDFDNPGSYTV
+692 SVDLDFDDPGKYTV

-825 PSDMYQVSTY
+825 PSDLYQVSTY
-835 NVSPHSPSRGILS
+835 NVSPHSTSRGILS

-909 KDDDYIK
+909 KDDDYIR

-985 TTLYNSTSY
+985 TTLYNSTNY

>member
-1 MKPAGQLT
+1 M
-9 ARIKLALCA
+9 
-18 VGLVASLGIAGTS
+18 GLVASLGIAGTS

-37 ADQAQAGVPVAGAA
+37 ADQAQGAAPVAGAA

-60 ATTGSGDSAVTP
+60 TTEGSDDSVATP
-72 GSDGGALPGD
+72 GSDDGAMPGQSAGD
-82 SASEGSSQPTT
+82 SGSGNPDQPTT
-93 PDNPAGPGEP
+93 PENPDGPSEP
-103 AEPGDSAAPVDPTE
+103 TVPSEPAAPVDPTD
-117 PVDPVNPVEPAD
+117 PAAPVNPAEPAD
-129 PTIPTDPAGPSQPT
+129 PATPTDPANPSQPT
-143 DPAKP
+143 DPVQPAEP
-148 GEPETPVDPANPG
+148 GEPA
-161 QPATPTGPTQP
+161 A
-172 SEPTVPTDPANPNQ
+172 PTDPTNPSQ
-186 PAGPE
+186 PTEPE

-199 ANTKLAGTCT
+199 ADAKLAGTCA

-221 AYATLSK
+221 AYATLSE

-237 ASEGAPLKVAVDAA
+237 ASKGAALKVALDAA
-251 HDDEHAGTVMGDL
+251 HDGEHAGTAMGDL
-264 SEADLTLA
+264 AEADLTLA
-272 LTQQLVRSVQD
+272 LAQQLQRSMQD
-283 VQGLSASV
+283 VQGLSASA
-291 LRANSQAVAPGASAS
+291 LRPSSQAVASGASAQ
-306 DELAARIA
+306 DELAARVA
-314 LAKESGADLLLEVH
+314 LAKEAGSDLLLEVH
-328 ANLTGGEFACELS
+328 ANLAGGEFTCELP
-341 AAQDGLPIVVVEL
+341 AAQDGMPIIVVEL

-363 DFAWLGEAVT
+363 DFAWLGEAAT

-382 ADDNVDASDAAAA
+382 ADDNADVSDAAAV
-395 SVVSARSA
+395 SVASARSA

-408 EQAGDALSTCAAT
+408 EQARDALSACAAT

-446 TPVDSWYVKGGYIDY
+446 TPVDSWYVQGGYIDY

-470 YSDDGMFGPN
+470 YSADGMFGPN

-507 SDVET
+507 SDVKT

-536 KFGVG
+536 RFGVG

-564 GSADISGFYDSDQ
+564 GGADISGFYDSDQ
-577 VSEYAVDAMEWANAA
+577 VSEYAADAMEWANAA

-605 LNPQAATTRAQAA
+605 LKPRAATTRAEAA

-641 SGLSTANAYLK
+641 SGLSTASAYLK
-652 AGSST
+652 AGGST

-676 VCSDGET
+676 VCSDGDT

-712 AYGTAHMASSVVQ
+712 AYGAAHMASSVVQ
-725 VWKLERAKVGSA
+725 VWKLESAKVGSK

-835 NVSPHSPSRGILS
+835 NVSPHSTSRGILS

-985 TTLYNSTSY
+985 TTLYNSTNY
-994 NYDRISGVGRLFA
+994 NYNKISGVGRLFA

>member
-1 MKPAGQLT
+1 M
-9 ARIKLALCA
+9 
-18 VGLVASLGIAGTS
+18 GLVASLGIVGTS

-37 ADQAQAGVPVAGAA
+37 ADQAQGGASEAA
-51 AQDDVQGAA
+51 AVQDDVQGAA
-60 ATTGSGDSAVTP
+60 TTAGPDDSATTP
-72 GSDGGALPGD
+72 GSDDGAMPGESAGD
-82 SASEGSSQPTT
+82 SASDNPSQTTT
-93 PDNPAGPGEP
+93 PENPAGPSEPAVPGEP
-103 AEPGDSAAPVDPTE
+103 AAPVDPAE
-117 PVDPVNPVEPAD
+117 PVDPAAPVNPAEPAD
-129 PTIPTDPAGPSQPT
+129 PTTPTDPANPSQPT
-143 DPAKP
+143 DPVQPAKP
-148 GEPETPVDPANPG
+148 GEPA
-161 QPATPTGPTQP
+161 A
-172 SEPTVPTDPANPNQ
+172 PTDPTNPSQ
-186 PAGPE
+186 PAEPE

-199 ANTKLAGTCT
+199 ADTKLAGACA

-221 AYATLSK
+221 AYATLSE

-237 ASEGAPLKVAVDAA
+237 ASEGAALKVALDAA
-251 HDDEHAGTVMGDL
+251 HDGEHAGTAMGDL
-264 SEADLTLA
+264 AEVDLTLA
-272 LTQQLVRSVQD
+272 LAQQLQRSMQD
-283 VQGLSASV
+283 VQGLSVSA
-291 LRANSQAVAPGASAS
+291 LRTGSQAVAPGASAQ
-306 DELAARIA
+306 DELAARVA
-314 LAKESGADLLLEVH
+314 LAKEAGADLLLEVH
-328 ANLTGGEFACELS
+328 ANLAGGEFACELP
-341 AAQDGLPIVVVEL
+341 AAQDGMPIVVVEL

-363 DFAWLGEAVT
+363 DFAWLGEAAT

-382 ADDNVDASDAAAA
+382 ADDNADVSDAAAA

-408 EQAGDALSTCAAT
+408 EQACDALGICAAT

-446 TPVDSWYVKGGYIDY
+446 TPVDSWYVQGGYIDY

-499 ASSSTSHF
+499 ASSSTTHF

-536 KFGVG
+536 RFGVG

-577 VSEYAVDAMEWANAA
+577 VSEYAVDAMEWANAS

-631 ATMQQSTWSL
+631 ATMQQASWSL

-657 KATAN
+657 RATAN

-725 VWKLERAKVGSA
+725 VWKLESAKVGSK

-765 WAEGSATLV
+765 WAEGSAALV

-825 PSDMYQVSTY
+825 PSDLYQVSTY
-835 NVSPHSPSRGILS
+835 NVSPHSTSRGILS

-909 KDDDYIK
+909 KDDDYIR